1 MPNTEAVLPF
11 TSMSR
16 RSSLRTVGA
25 AAALGVS
32 AGEVCAR
39 AAIADPARVATPP
52 AMTAR
57 RDSMGSL
64 LELVGPGNGPLTVT
78 KSLFRMELV
87 VTVDCPAKNL
97 RYSRTPSA
105 VILISAPCAD
115 RLWQL

>member
-25 AAALGVS
+25 AAAPGAS
-32 AGEVCAR
+32 AAEVGAR
-39 AAIADPARVATPP
+39 TAIADPARVATPP

-64 LELVGPGNGPLTVT
+64 LEWVARLKTAFVDGYQISIPDGTRCDGRLLFGDEDAEADARG
-78 KSLFRMELV
+78 KSWRQN
-87 VTVDCPAKNL
+87 P
-97 RYSRTPSA
+97 RHS
-105 VILISAPCAD
+105 
-115 RLWQL
+115 